1 MTDESTTEQVQFET
15 PTAPATGEQI
25 DQLAPV
31 AHQEDKQEVAERFF
45 NNSGAAID
53 MPPAEVPEDDDMKA
67 IRSEWTFY
75 PAEVNKSVSHQVFD
89 EAIGTTIQIGDQ
101 SVEVTRKLVNK
112 VVSEV
117 RATVGDLGMNAEEAK
132 AFVSSVKRA
141 GKGEAPQD
149 RVPGRESAVEMLNAE
164 HGVNA
169 AQALRA
175 ARAYVEK
182 NPKLGRVLELS
193 GLGDDP
199 ATVATIARRAFA
211 LQRSGKL
218 KVK

>member
-1 MTDESTTEQVQFET
+1 MMDESTTEQVQQGAL
-15 PTAPATGEQI
+15 TAAAPGEQVE
-25 DQLAPV
+25 QLTPV

-53 MPPAEVPEDDDMKA
+53 IPPAEVPEDDDMKA

-89 EAIGTTIQIGDQ
+89 EAIGTTVQIDDQ
-101 SVEVTRKLVNK
+101 PVEVTRELVK
-112 VVSEV
+112 KGVAEV
-117 RATVGDLGMNAEEAK
+117 RAIVGDLGMNLEEATS
-132 AFVSSVKRA
+132 FVSNIKRA
-141 GKGEAPQD
+141 GQGQPPQD
-149 RVPGRESAVEMLNAE
+149 RIPGREAAVETLNRE
-164 HGVNA
+164 HGENA

-175 ARAYVEK
+175 ARAYIAK
-182 NPKLGRVLELS
+182 NPKLGGLLERS

-199 ATVATIARRAFA
+199 ATVATIARRALA
-211 LQRSGKL
+211 LSRSGKL